1 MKNSI
6 VLFCIAA
13 LLFVGCGNKKSGG
26 HSHDGED
33 AHNHGTHQHEDG
45 SVHDDHDE
53 ENHTQEEFKVSPDS
67 TAKDSAT
74 HSHGE
79 DGDHKH

>member
-6 VLFCIAA
+6 ALFCIAA
-13 LLFVGCGNKKSGG
+13 LLSVGCGNKNSSE

-33 AHNHGTHQHEDG
+33 AHEHGTHQHEDG
-45 SVHDDHDE
+45 TIHDDHDE
-53 ENHTQEEFKVSPDS
+53 ENHQQEEFKVKPDS
-67 TAKDSAT
+67 TATDST